1 MTGQVAIFHCNR
13 RKWVQPLQAV
23 PVAPVNGGIPP
34 VSEEGEPSGP
44 IFSWKSPYI
53 TEDRPHG

>member
-1 MTGQVAIFHCNR
+1 MTGQVAIFQCNR

-44 IFSWKSPYI
+44 IFSWKSP
-53 TEDRPHG
+53 